1 MRGLRRRIEAII
13 EDVNHEIRVDLGL
26 EQPDPELKTVDT
38 LDVSDVEKTPERES
52 EESEEAKAFE
62 KVLDE
67 ICASLDGKTVTEQEP
82 GIVPETETSDKPEE
96 EPDSEESPGR
106 ALAEIINSL

>member
-26 EQPDPELKTVDT
+26 EQPNPELKTVDT
-38 LDVSDVEKTPERES
+38 LDVLDVQKTLECEDEE

-67 ICASLDGKTVTEQEP
+67 IWVQYEAKREQE
-82 GIVPETETSDKPEE
+82 PEE
-96 EPDSEESPGR
+96 EPDDLEESPAK
-106 ALAEIINSL
+106 ALVGIINSL

>member
-13 EDVNHEIRVDLGL
+13 EEVNHEIRVDLGL
-26 EQPDPELKTVDT
+26 EQPNPDLKTIDT
-38 LDVSDVEKTPERES
+38 LDVSEVKKTPECEA

-67 ICASLDGKTVTEQEP
+67 ICASFDEETVME
-82 GIVPETETSDKPEE
+82 EE
-96 EPDSEESPGR
+96 EPEDSDESPDKG
-106 ALAEIINSL
+106 LVEIINSL